1 MTTAY
6 ANNEV
11 VSDDENDTACECG
24 HCGRNQT
31 APQYTTDAIISAS
44 EAIALLRDADAIII
58 GAGAGASIDAGI
70 NYADK
75 AKFKRLYPGL
85 VERGVAENFWEMIG
99 YHGDVATSWAYLAQH
114 ALEMTRHQ
122 PHPTYAA
129 LRRAVGDKPH
139 FILTSNVDGHFLHHF
154 DREALLTAQG
164 DFAKLQCGSC
174 RTVWPAAPQ
183 LERIAAAVDA
193 ATCTV
198 DEALVPR
205 CASCGRVAQPHVN
218 GGEWFVHEAHADE
231 WKRLEAFLAAHRDR
245 RVVAIDIG
253 SGFNTPGV
261 VRMRLERFVDNLPR
275 ATLLRLNA
283 QQPHVPLKLARERK
297 AFSLPISFAEFA
309 SQVPN

>member
-44 EAIALLRDADAIII
+44 EAIARLRDADAIII

-99 YHGDVATSWAYLAQH
+99 YHGDLATSWAYLAQH

-174 RTVWPAAPQ
+174 RTVWPMHVQ
-183 LERIAAAVDA
+183 DVELELAV
-193 ATCTV
+193 V
-198 DEALVPR
+198 L
-205 CASCGRVAQPHVN
+205 
-218 GGEWFVHEAHADE
+218 EAHVAPRALDRQ
-231 WKRLEAFLAAHRDR
+231 RLVGRQRLAVGDLGN
-245 RVVAIDIG
+245 RVPLVASEDA
-253 SGFNTPGV
+253 V
-261 VRMRLERFVDNLPR
+261 AALLPR
-275 ATLLRLNA
+275 LLEVARPRLSTREYHFMQPNA
-283 QQPHVPLKLARERK
+283 QRK
-297 AFSLPISFAEFA
+297 RILVWRA
-309 SQVPN
+309 